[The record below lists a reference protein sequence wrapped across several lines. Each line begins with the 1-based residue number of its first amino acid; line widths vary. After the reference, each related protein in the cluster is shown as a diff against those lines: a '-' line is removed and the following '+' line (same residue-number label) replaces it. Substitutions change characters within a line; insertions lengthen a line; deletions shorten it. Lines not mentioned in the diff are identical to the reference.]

1 MCIGGEKK
9 FSFCFCFRNSNS
21 QFAVENCSL
30 VDSAGE
36 ITGSDSCTFLQF
48 LSEGSQQ
55 LICQELN
62 RNLKFVQI
70 FKDLIGI
77 WFQFIKSFVVSI
89 LAQSKKKEC
98 KFNLGGLKK
107 QNRLWHC
114 HANNKTGWHVDSFKP
129 VGVHIILLM
138 YILLMHRPFFCP
150 VFGFSMS
157 GGTKHQK
164 LDWHKRFSIFWNPL
178 FCFSCS
184 STQKLS
190 SGYLFQIPCC
200 KNRKKVYL
208 IWKK

>member
-1 MCIGGEKK
+1 M
-9 FSFCFCFRNSNS
+9 
-21 QFAVENCSL
+21 
-30 VDSAGE
+30 DSAGE
-36 ITGSDSCTFLQF
+36 ITGNDSCTFLQF

-55 LICQELN
+55 LICQKLN
-62 RNLKFVQI
+62 RNLKFVQF

-77 WFQFIKSFVVSI
+77 WFQFIKSFVISI
-89 LAQSKKKEC
+89 LTQSKKKEC

-114 HANNKTGWHVDSFKP
+114 HANNKTGWHVDSFKL

-138 YILLMHRPFFCP
+138 YILKCNAQTFFCP

-184 STQKLS
+184 CTQKLS
-190 SGYLFQIPCC
+190 SGYIFSNPMLQ
-200 KNRKKVYL
+200 KHKKRFT
-208 IWKK
+208 